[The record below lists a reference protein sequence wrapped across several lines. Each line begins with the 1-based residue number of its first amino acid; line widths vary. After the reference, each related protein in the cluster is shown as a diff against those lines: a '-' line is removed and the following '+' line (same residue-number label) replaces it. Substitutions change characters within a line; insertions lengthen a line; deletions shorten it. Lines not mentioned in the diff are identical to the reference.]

1 MSPCAYA
8 RPLYVFAAERSLI
21 HSLAHS
27 VDSRSGALLL
37 LERGADCGYGTEGG
51 RVEGEG
57 FGSEAAAARDRLA
70 SLTLREREVLVGVSP
85 NQLTALGSWPGAAE
99 AMPAPD
105 SGAAS
110 PRKFSLES
118 PDAP

>member
-1 MSPCAYA
+1 MD
-8 RPLYVFAAERSLI
+8 VFRAVGGLV
-21 HSLAHS
+21 L
-27 VDSRSGALLL
+27 VLALLGGFL
-37 LERGADCGYGTEGG
+37 WMLRRMQTGLRPGGLARRMQVLEVVSVGPRQKIALV
-51 RVEGEG
+51 RVG
-57 FGSEAAAARDRLA
+57 
-70 SLTLREREVLVGVSP
+70 EREVLVGVSP

-110 PRKFSLES
+110 PRKFSLET